1 MAVWPNGSSS
11 IPTVTS
17 EFSPARRNPVSGVVE
32 SHNGIDLIGW
42 STVVAPASGQI
53 IFAGYNGGAG
63 NEVRI
68 RADNGDVY
76 RLLHNSRFLRTGGRV
91 SEGEGVA
98 IMGTTGQS
106 TGVHCHFETHPGG
119 LWNAIN
125 PREYMARNGGGGSA
139 DVGAGQRTAN
149 AVVNRRREATSAS
162 AIAGEPLQPGDVG
175 NFVGWKR
182 GESVEGNNVWYQG
195 ISGDWFWSGGFH
207 EGANG
212 TGLKDLNPVAVS
224 GNQRIVGGDIVNRRI
239 GDASSSAPAGEPLQ
253 PGDVGNFTHWK
264 RGESVE
270 GNNVWFKGTSGDYFW
285 SGGFVGGANTAGL
298 PEEVLSAQAP
308 APAPAP
314 AGSTQRKVLGSD
326 SVNGRTDHNTGA
338 PIVQI
343 LAPGTVG
350 DFKAYAEGQA
360 VEGNNIWFQGAY
372 AGNWFWSGAFE
383 GGANTAGLPRA
394 DGGATPPAPAP
405 APAAT
410 PSNRDNPRGLKEYKP
425 IYSRAVIGL
434 EAPLG
439 FNADGSRASRKTK
452 GTNPPVATTGVLDRF
467 IIHWTG
473 VVLDQLSYFSY
484 NNDRSSCPNLFL
496 RPDGKVYEMIRPGA
510 KSAATGADWNW
521 RSLSVEA
528 QMVAG
533 NPPITDAELEELAW
547 IAAEIYSYN
556 GKTWDGTPVSFEL
569 DRTHIIGHRD
579 ANTTECPGDY
589 LYGKIDSIIARAKVI
604 YAEHYSDTKPVD
616 PKPSDPS
623 APGDTVAVDRSW
635 LRSVWEKLG
644 KLLGK

>member
-1 MAVWPNGSSS
+1 MAVWPNGSHS

-17 EFSPARRNPVSGVVE
+17 EYSPARRNPVSGVVE

-162 AIAGEPLQPGDVG
+162 AIAGDPLQPGDVG
-175 NFVGWKR
+175 NFTGWKH

-224 GNQRIVGGDIVNRRI
+224 GTQRIVGGDIVNRRI

-253 PGDVGNFTHWK
+253 PGDVGNFTHWR

-270 GNNVWFKGTSGDYFW
+270 GNSIWFKGTSGDYFW

-298 PEEVLSAQAP
+298 PEEVRTP
-308 APAPAP
+308 APAPIGP
-314 AGSTQRKVLGSD
+314 QQRRVKASD

-338 PIVQI
+338 PIVQS
-343 LAPGTVG
+343 LAPGTVA
-350 DFKAYAEGQA
+350 DFKAYDEGQA
-360 VEGNNIWFQGAY
+360 VEGNSIWFQGAH

-405 APAAT
+405 APPEPTSGAKKIT
-410 PSNRDNPRGLKEYKP
+410 PVYPGAKEGWDTPRGREKREKYGDRPGIQVDTAALHYTGNAADNLEYFKGSGDGSVP
-425 IYSRAVIGL
+425 TWFVRPNGDIFEMCRPDLRPVTTYKANNYTVSFEIQMLADSTVSPESL
-434 EAPLG
+434 EAVAKCLAWL
-439 FNADGSRASRKTK
+439 ADQKEINGVPFKY
-452 GTNPPVATTGVLDRF
+452 VLDRA
-467 IIHWTG
+467 HT
-473 VVLDQLSYFSY
+473 
-484 NNDRSSCPNLFL
+484 
-496 RPDGKVYEMIRPGA
+496 K
-510 KSAATGADWNW
+510 
-521 RSLSVEA
+521 
-528 QMVAG
+528 
-533 NPPITDAELEELAW
+533 
-547 IAAEIYSYN
+547 
-556 GKTWDGTPVSFEL
+556 
-569 DRTHIIGHRD
+569 GHREFPEN
-579 ANTTECPGDY
+579 NTACPGDFVMAR
-589 LYGKIDSIIARAKVI
+589 IDSLVDRAKAI
-604 YAEHYSDTKPVD
+604 RAGSPA
-616 PKPSDPS
+616 PKPIEPKPTNPS
-623 APGDTVAVDRSW
+623 TPGDTILVDRSW
-635 LRSVWEKLG
+635 LGSLWEKLG